1 MSPDKPRPRVLL
13 MELELRRSEKTGRAW
28 GSGFLGRNRVVAFE
42 ADEVNARGHRYFKLY
57 LEEHERQGS
66 RQQEMAETLER
77 RERRQQRETQPAAY
91 GPGPGDPSED
101 PPF

>member
-28 GSGFLGRNRVVAFE
+28 GS
-42 ADEVNARGHRYFKLY
+42 GHRYFKLY

-91 GPGPGDPSED
+91 GPGPGDPSDD